1 MLRDI
6 FRRWGLPGRIRVD
19 NGHPWGSASD
29 LPRDLAL
36 WWIGLGIG
44 VIWNPPRRPQQNG
57 KVERDQG
64 VTQAWVEPWACRDRA
79 ELQRRLRW
87 AVRVQREEYPAI
99 DGRTRLEAFPGLRTP
114 VRAYRP
120 RQEPALWDEQRVYQ
134 YLAQGVW
141 RRRADR
147 VGQIS
152 LYNRG
157 YIVGRSYQGQE
168 IDVRLD
174 AERVEWVALDLRGRE
189 LRRFPAEQLTRERI
203 MTLTIGHRKPSRQ
216 KSKGA

>member
-1 MLRDI
+1 MRAT
-6 FRRWGLPGRIRVD
+6 FVQWGLPQRIRVD

-44 VIWNPPRRPQQNG
+44 VTWNHPRCPQQNG

-64 VTQAWVEPWACRDRA
+64 VTQGWVEAWTCADHEQLRARLAWAS
-79 ELQRRLRW
+79 
-87 AVRVQREEYPAI
+87 RVQREEYPAVG
-99 DGRTRLEAFPGLRTP
+99 GRSRVEAYPGLLLRD
-114 VRAYRP
+114 RP
-120 RQEPALWDEQRVYQ
+120 YQREEEPRLWDEHRVYT

-147 VGQIS
+147 VGQIWI
-152 LYNRG
+152 YNRG
-157 YIVGRSYQGQE
+157 YIVGRKYRGQE

-174 AERVEWVALDLRGRE
+174 PHRLEWVSLDLRGEE
-189 LRRFPAEQLTRERI
+189 LRRFPAEQLMRERI
-203 MTLTIGHRKPSRQ
+203 IGLTIGHRRHNRKQ
-216 KSKGA
+216 KG